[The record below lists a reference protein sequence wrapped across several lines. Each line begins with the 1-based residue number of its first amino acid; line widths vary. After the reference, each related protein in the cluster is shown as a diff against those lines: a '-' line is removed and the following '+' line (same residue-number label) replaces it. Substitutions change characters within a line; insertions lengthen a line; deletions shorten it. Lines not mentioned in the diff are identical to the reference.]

1 MIKISERYWITGV
14 QLGMLKEKTVDEK
27 VKDKMTDEIIDKQF
41 IGNYYTEE
49 EKKQFEEKMKGID
62 SK

>member
-1 MIKISERYWITGV
+1 VIKISERYWITGV